1 VLIIQIYLLNS
12 NEQRHA
18 GRNCSLVD
26 LLANKQISSP
36 HMAAKVSPL
45 EINKNEH
52 MNYYGV

>member
-1 VLIIQIYLLNS
+1 VLIIKIYLLNS

-18 GRNCSLVD
+18 GRSCSLVD
-26 LLANKQISSP
+26 LLANKQVPSP
-36 HMAAKVSPL
+36 HMAAQVSQL